1 MKTTITNPIRTIVA
15 HYDSHDQA
23 ENAIIRLQQNG
34 HEMNR
39 FSIVATDL
47 YTSEKV
53 LGYYDAYDLMKK
65 WAFIGGFYSG
75 FWGLLFGFST
85 YSIPIIGPS
94 LIQGWIGAIIAGL
107 VLGIVGAV
115 LSAISAAVYFRFSN
129 KRKVKYRTDVKA
141 AHYLLLA
148 DENIEINNAREILQ
162 FHIPKQKYAGK
173 DWRTERKAP

>member
-1 MKTTITNPIRTIVA
+1 MNTTITNSLRTIVA

-39 FSIVATDL
+39 FSIIATDL
-47 YTSEKV
+47 YTAEKV

-65 WAFIGGFYSG
+65 WALIGGFYSG
-75 FWGLLFGFST
+75 FLGLLFGFST
-85 YSIPIIGPS
+85 YSIPVIGPS

-107 VLGIVGAV
+107 ALGVIGAV
-115 LSAISAAVYFRFSN
+115 LSAMSAAVYFRFSN

-141 AHYLLLA
+141 AHYLLVA
-148 DENIEINNAREILQ
+148 DDNIVIDNAREILQ
-162 FHIPKQKYAGK
+162 FHIPKQKYASK
-173 DWRTERKAP
+173 DWRVEWKVP